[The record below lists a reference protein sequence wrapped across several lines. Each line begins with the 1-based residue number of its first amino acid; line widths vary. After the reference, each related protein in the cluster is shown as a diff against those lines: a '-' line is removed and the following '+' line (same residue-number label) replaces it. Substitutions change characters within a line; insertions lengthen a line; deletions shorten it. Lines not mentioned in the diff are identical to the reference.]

1 MRLGC
6 CPIARDKLAEA
17 RFFLGRLKRSKERQP
32 ALRFYASAAVSA
44 ARSVTFVL
52 QTELRERRG
61 VQFENWWKEIKS
73 TLSEQLSAFEL
84 VRDSRNMAHKQ
95 GNHLFRPVLKRTF
108 PDGPVS
114 ELRIRLSP
122 ISNGS
127 LADVS
132 FEVRPE
138 REHGLIPLT
147 DEALAGKDR
156 DEIDAIMQNK
166 LEIMM
171 DLGRKLEDSDT
182 MLKTNPP
189 LYEPVEGYEDLPFG
203 EIVSRLDGYLR
214 GLDSV
219 LDAADATFGLDLP
232 GVTPAA

>member
-1 MRLGC
+1 MKLGC

-17 RFFLGRLKRSKERQP
+17 RFFLSRLKRSKERQP
-32 ALRFYASAAVSA
+32 DLRFYASAAVSA

-52 QTELRERRG
+52 QTELRDHCGDHFDE
-61 VQFENWWKEIKS
+61 WWNETKR
-73 TLSEQLSAFEL
+73 TLSEQLSGFEL
-84 VRDSRNMAHKQ
+84 VRDSRNVAHKE

-108 PDGPVS
+108 SDGPIA
-114 ELRIRLSP
+114 ELRIRLNP
-122 ISNGS
+122 ISNSS
-127 LADVS
+127 LSDAS

-138 REHGLIPLT
+138 KEYGLTPLT
-147 DEALAGKDR
+147 DEALAGKSR
-156 DEIDAIMQNK
+156 DEIDAIMDAK
-166 LEIMM
+166 LEILK
-171 DLGRKLEDSDT
+171 DLGRKLEDSDA
-182 MLKTNPP
+182 MLKTAPP

-214 GLDSV
+214 GLDAV